1 MTGMVRPVAE
11 GFPKRSLAR
20 GAPPV
25 AIMLASEEACVQPPI
40 RPYSRAVL
48 TDDARV
54 AGRVLVVE
62 DDADLSDVMAGAL
75 ASDGHAVAIA
85 LDGATALE
93 RLAAQRFDL
102 VLLDL
107 SLGPGGPDGV
117 EVCRRLRA
125 GGDDTHVVAVTAREG
140 EADVV
145 LVLEAGAD
153 DYVTKPVGIAELRSR
168 VRAVLRR
175 GARRAGEDPVLR
187 HRALEVHSSARRALV
202 DGAELSLTY
211 SEFEVLRSLLVAGG
225 RLMTRQALLDSI
237 FGGHDFRDPRAIDV
251 HVHHLRDKIATA
263 GGDAGWIVTVRG
275 AGYRVGG

>member
-1 MTGMVRPVAE
+1 
-11 GFPKRSLAR
+11 
-20 GAPPV
+20 
-25 AIMLASEEACVQPPI
+25 
-40 RPYSRAVL
+40 VL
-48 TDDARV
+48 TDDARA

-75 ASDGHAVAIA
+75 ASDGHQVATA
-85 LDGATALE
+85 YDGAAALQA
-93 RLAAQRFDL
+93 LAARTFDL

-175 GARRAGEDPVLR
+175 RERKPEDPVLR

-202 DGAELSLTY
+202 DDRELSLTY
-211 SEFEVLRSLLVAGG
+211 SEFEVLRALLHAGG
-225 RLMTRQALLDSI
+225 RLLTRQALLDAI

-251 HVHHLRDKIATA
+251 HVHHLREKLSAA
-263 GGDAGWIVTVRG
+263 GGDGAWIVTVRG
-275 AGYRVGG
+275 AGYRIGG